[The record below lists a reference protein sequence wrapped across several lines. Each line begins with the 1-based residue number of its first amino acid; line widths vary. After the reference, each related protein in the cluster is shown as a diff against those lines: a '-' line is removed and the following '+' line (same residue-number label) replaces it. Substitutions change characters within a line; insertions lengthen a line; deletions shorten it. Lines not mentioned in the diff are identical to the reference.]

1 LVSGETQ
8 VKNRTSKQYITDF
21 AVVQG
26 GIHPPLL
33 GKPLER
39 NSR

>member
-8 VKNRTSKQYITDF
+8 VKNKISKQYITDF
-21 AVVQG
+21 AVVQDR
-26 GIHPPLL
+26 IHPPLL
-33 GKPLER
+33 GKPLES